1 METRSSWLICS
12 SLLTVFAQQQR
23 VQTSIKPAD
32 GNKWVFVNVTV
43 ANTGTEQGS
52 VSSILMFKLKDK
64 EGVKYNWTIGDGA
77 KGSVDGNLVV
87 GGKIKGELTYEVPI
101 TVNNFDLEVQGSIAG
116 AVAVVSIS
124 TK

>member
-1 METRSSWLICS
+1 M
-12 SLLTVFAQQQR
+12 
-23 VQTSIKPAD
+23 QTSIKPAD